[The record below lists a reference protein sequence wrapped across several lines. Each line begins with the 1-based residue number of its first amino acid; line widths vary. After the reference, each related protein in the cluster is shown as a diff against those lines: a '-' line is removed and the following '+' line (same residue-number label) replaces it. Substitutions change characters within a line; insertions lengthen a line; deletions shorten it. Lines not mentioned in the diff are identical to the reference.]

1 MWEFEVP
8 VDCPDFKRTQEI
20 QEIDA
25 RHGAHQF
32 SDYRQRTRG
41 TGGTEGMAAAI
52 HVVPDER
59 CRSG

>member
-1 MWEFEVP
+1 M
-8 VDCPDFKRTQEI
+8 DCPDFKRTQEI